1 MLVVSRWTIKRRV
14 VEFGLE
20 KIMGF
25 TDMANEQLDGVVLQ
39 FIQEHGFVVGSP
51 IINGYLRS
59 FGIQIQR
66 HRLRSSI
73 GRVDPVNVT
82 RECTLFQ
89 DPTVCGI

>member
-1 MLVVSRWTIKRRV
+1 
-14 VEFGLE
+14 
-20 KIMGF
+20 MGF
-25 TDMANEQLDGVVLQ
+25 TDMANEQLDGVVRQ

-82 RECTLFQ
+82 RVYSVSGPNSLWHI
-89 DPTVCGI
+89 DGHHNLVKWGIRRSWGN

>member
-1 MLVVSRWTIKRRV
+1 
-14 VEFGLE
+14 
-20 KIMGF
+20 MGF
-25 TDMANEQLDGVVLQ
+25 TDMANEQLDGVVRQ

-89 DPTVCGI
+89 DPTVCGIYMGISHLVKWGIRRSWGN